1 MRAAVALLALIPT
14 LSHGEREKSD
24 AHCLETGSEIQRV
37 EQREK
42 RKVTA
47 RHSQSLLSF
56 LLLLFTLPGSG
67 PVSANPWNIP
77 APELPARA
85 FVLVEAQS
93 GVELAAF
100 NADERLPPASLTKL
114 MTTYLLFGDL
124 RAGTLKLDE
133 LVSVSRYAARLP
145 GARMFLREGDQV
157 PAEELFKGMLVQ
169 SGNDA
174 TFALIERV
182 SGTLPVFVARM
193 NAMADE
199 LGLTRTHF
207 ANATGLNNP
216 QHYSSA
222 HDLTRLAVA
231 LKRDF
236 PEYAGWFALKE
247 YSWAGIVQ
255 PNRNPL
261 LRDPGVDGLKTGHTE
276 TAGYCLVASAQR
288 DGMRL
293 IATVLGADSE
303 QERTRS
309 GRRLLDFGFK
319 KFESRRLFSAGSLL
333 ATLPV
338 WQGQTDTVTLGVAR
352 DAWLTLPR
360 GAFETLG
367 VEMTLTQN
375 RLAPVTRGETLGRV
389 KLVHNGQALTE
400 LPLVALAT
408 VPAGSLAKRAAD
420 RLRQWF
426 RERGNVQAAP

>member
-1 MRAAVALLALIPT
+1 MVCVRHPRVVLIAL
-14 LSHGEREKSD
+14 G
-24 AHCLETGSEIQRV
+24 
-37 EQREK
+37 
-42 RKVTA
+42 
-47 RHSQSLLSF
+47 LLTFS
-56 LLLLFTLPGSG
+56 
-67 PVSANPWNIP
+67 PVFANPWNIP

-93 GVELAAF
+93 GAELAAF

-114 MTTYLLFGDL
+114 MTAYILFGDL

-133 LVSVSRYAARLP
+133 RASVSRYAARLP

-157 PAEELFKGMLVQ
+157 PVQELFKGMLVQ

-193 NAMADE
+193 NAMAAE
-199 LGLTRTHF
+199 LGLTHTHF

-216 QHYSSA
+216 QHYSTA
-222 HDLTRLAVA
+222 RDLTRVAVA

-261 LRDPGVDGLKTGHTE
+261 LRDPGVNGLKTGHTE
-276 TAGYCLVASAQR
+276 NAGYCLVASAQR
-288 DGMRL
+288 DGMHL
-293 IATVLGADSE
+293 IATVLGTESE

-319 KFESRRLFSAGSLL
+319 NFESRLLFPTGSPL
-333 ATLPV
+333 ATLPI
-338 WQGQTDTVTLGVAR
+338 WQGQTDTVALGVAR

-375 RLAPVTRGETLGRV
+375 RLAPVTRGEALGHV
-389 KLVHNGQALTE
+389 KLAHNGQPLGE
-400 LPLVALAT
+400 LPLVALAEI
-408 VPAGSLAKRAAD
+408 PQGSLAKRGVD
-420 RLRQWF
+420 RLRLWF
-426 RERGNVQAAP
+426 RERGLVQATP